1 MNNIKLLNPTVAEL
15 SKLNGDQLALV
26 SAYLAGESYRE
37 LSFNFGIPI
46 GTVKSRLH
54 RAKAKLL
61 ENRELEKHGI
71 YTQRVE

>member
-26 SAYLAGESYRE
+26 SAHLSGENYRE

-61 ENRELEKHGI
+61 ENRKNAECI
-71 YTQRVE
+71 S

>member
-1 MNNIKLLNPTVAEL
+1 MNNIKLLTPTVAEL

-26 SAYLAGESYRE
+26 LAHLSGENYRE

-54 RAKAKLL
+54 RAKMKLL
-61 ENRELEKHGI
+61 ENRKNAECIG
-71 YTQRVE
+71 Q